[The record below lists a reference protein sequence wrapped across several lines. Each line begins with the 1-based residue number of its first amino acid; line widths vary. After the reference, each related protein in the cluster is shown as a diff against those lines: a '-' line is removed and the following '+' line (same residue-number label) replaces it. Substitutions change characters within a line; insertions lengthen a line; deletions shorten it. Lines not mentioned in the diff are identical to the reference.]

1 MADSLT
7 ATLDT
12 AGLFAALD
20 HFGDKLTPALRDVAH
35 TTAQRIAQDAR
46 ARIHR
51 RTGATAESVI
61 VREDHEHVGY
71 VVTTEDVRTLEQ
83 VNAKRLA
90 NAQMGRRGRKVALRE
105 NVPHVGH
112 YLEYGTVHMAAR
124 PFFWASARLQAG
136 PYDRAVRVAVQDA
149 IDTEGLGS

>member
-1 MADSLT
+1 MRNNPLNLVMPSKT
-7 ATLDT
+7 ITL
-12 AGLFAALD
+12 
-20 HFGDKLTPALRDVAH
+20 
-35 TTAQRIAQDAR
+35 
-46 ARIHR
+46 
-51 RTGATAESVI
+51 
-61 VREDHEHVGY
+61 
-71 VVTTEDVRTLEQ
+71 LEQ

-112 YLEYGTVHMAAR
+112 YLEYRTVHMAAR